1 MILQNKH
8 LFLEFSY
15 LSVLNKGI
23 NNTINDN
30 DNTQQS
36 WLYNDFRQA
45 FCYVFY
51 GTINRLMKI
60 FYNMSYL
67 TKSDFQSSLIKWT
80 KQ

>member
-23 NNTINDN
+23 NNSINYN
-30 DNTQQS
+30 HNTQQS

-45 FCYVFY
+45 FFYVFY

-67 TKSDFQSSLIKWT
+67 TKSDFQSSLIK
-80 KQ
+80 